1 MRGRHN
7 LVILVST
14 DIAAYLSHTSL
25 MTRLSIVSL
34 ALRLAPIAKSARE
47 ICAERRCGV
56 ILLDLLNFSTVV
68 MILEALLLYETV

>member
-1 MRGRHN
+1 M
-7 LVILVST
+7 ST

-34 ALRLAPIAKSARE
+34 ALRLAPVAKRARE